1 MAQFGHSPKDIRWH
15 AIAELLYGCGLR
27 VSECAALTM
36 NQVDLELGM
45 LRIWGKGNKERLVPM
60 PKQTIKLY
68 ANMSIPSVRYI
79 RKPTSW
85 LFITRLGKKND
96 YCFHRK
102 YDKISVYPGRN
113 SEADH
118 AA

>member
-1 MAQFGHSPKDIRWH
+1 
-15 AIAELLYGCGLR
+15 
-27 VSECAALTM
+27 M

-60 PKQTIKLY
+60 PKADDKIVREYVDTVRPLY
-68 ANMSIPSVRYI
+68 QKTDVLAVYY
-79 RKPTSW
+79 T
-85 LFITRLGKKND
+85 TGQEND